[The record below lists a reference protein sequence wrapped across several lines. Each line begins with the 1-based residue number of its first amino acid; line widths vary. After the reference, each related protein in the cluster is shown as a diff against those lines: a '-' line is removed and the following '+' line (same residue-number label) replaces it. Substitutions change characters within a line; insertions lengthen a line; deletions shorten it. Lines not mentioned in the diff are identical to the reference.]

1 MTSLHEP
8 VMELVRTTLDPAAE
22 QARSRIDSPACQ
34 VVVRAAEAD
43 IEAGGADNLGA
54 DNLHQLAVGA
64 AWQQPV

>member
-8 VMELVRTTLDPAAE
+8 VMELVRATLDPAAE

-43 IEAGGADNLGA
+43 IEAGGADNL
-54 DNLHQLAVGA
+54 HQLAVGA
-64 AWQQPV
+64 AWQQPA